1 VLEFY
6 KTIGV
11 ILILLSSIFTFFLE
25 PRSSVQDLEDYNLI
39 ASIEEVNPLLRSVNE
54 NLPTIIGCILALP
67 LFLLATFKVKSRS
80 GAQETSLTEKLLPDV
95 AQKES
100 VIKPSVTAKDKSITV
115 KTLYTNSSDKALLRS
130 GYLELEEAINQ
141 ITIQGCL
148 KFSNPMK

>member
-1 VLEFY
+1 MLEFY

-11 ILILLSSIFTFFLE
+11 ILILLSSIFTIFLE
-25 PRSSVQDLEDYNLI
+25 PRSSVQDLEDHNLI
-39 ASIEEVNPLLRSVNE
+39 ASIEEVNPLLKSVND

-67 LFLLATFKVKSRS
+67 LLLLATFKVKSKS
-80 GAQETSLTEKLLPDV
+80 GAEETSLTEKLLPDA

-115 KTLYTNSSDKALLRS
+115 NTLYAGDSSALLES

-141 ITIQGCL
+141 ITIQGC
-148 KFSNPMK
+148 FADN